1 MSGIEVAIVSLLRQ
15 SAGAGKRITP
25 STETVKVYEELPRII
40 YSMIDLNRVYSDDG
54 NTGVAQAIYQLDIFA
69 GKVTEAHELADAI
82 RVGID
87 GLRGEVAGVPILR
100 VYFGRERFGAGDS
113 AEGAN
118 NRVSRY
124 SMDVTIIY
132 RERVS

>member
-1 MSGIEVAIVSLLRQ
+1 MSIEIALVTLLRQ
-15 SAGAGKRITP
+15 HAGAGRRVTP
-25 STETVKVYEELPRII
+25 STETVKVYEDLPRII
-40 YSMIDLNRVYSDDG
+40 YSMIALDRIYSDDG
-54 NTGVAQAIYQLDIFA
+54 NVGIVEVTYQLDIFSA
-69 GKVTEAHELADAI
+69 KVTEAHEIADAI
-82 RVGID
+82 RVDID

-100 VYFGRERFGAGDS
+100 IYFGGERFGAGDS